1 MATTAPPKANAAQ
14 STQKSIKGLTAF
26 LNQHQAKLKEEGKI
40 QFVDEYEI
48 EFALDE
54 MANATMRNTG
64 LNIGATA
71 MNKPGTAADQKLGS
85 KQSMDPN
92 TRPESAV
99 AGQQIVQFIDQVMRR
114 SSYIQDQQ
122 ILVYNEKTGESKSTG
137 INIKNTAWYKIGFTA
152 TAKLDQYDEIR
163 NDYAY
168 KIKYTISPYKISM
181 LNSPYFKQPVF
192 NGVHKQYRYWFTGEN
207 TQVISYEENLNAL
220 YYIAMT
226 GGIIVGNATSSGNQ
240 LTATNNYNVNELL
253 KYQPQTASGQSDQGA
268 DSRVMEPA
276 AAAADQ
282 MYSPSD
288 LKEANLTIVGDPAW
302 LQQGEAFLGLPK
314 GDPYYFRAFLP
325 DGTINFDSQQILFE
339 ISYNAPADYNLNN
352 GLIEPGRGP
361 NFNPNTTNNPTYG
374 TTQESRIYIVKEVRS
389 YFSKGKFTQ
398 NLKGTLMLYYPT
410 GVPGGRKPPE
420 KFATQA
426 DVRRVDNAISA
437 AQLGAAAKRPPTFAE
452 TLKSSVTNP
461 TPTSS
466 LAKGTQQILQ
476 PATQLDNPTLSQLQS
491 SPTYIQAR
499 RNGATPQAALDA
511 ARAAYA
517 AGTNNYLGAALPGIR
532 APGQLIVK
540 DQ

>member
-1 MATTAPPKANAAQ
+1 
-14 STQKSIKGLTAF
+14 
-26 LNQHQAKLKEEGKI
+26 
-40 QFVDEYEI
+40 
-48 EFALDE
+48 
-54 MANATMRNTG
+54 
-64 LNIGATA
+64 
-71 MNKPGTAADQKLGS
+71 
-85 KQSMDPN
+85 
-92 TRPESAV
+92 
-99 AGQQIVQFIDQVMRR
+99 
-114 SSYIQDQQ
+114 
-122 ILVYNEKTGESKSTG
+122 
-137 INIKNTAWYKIGFTA
+137 
-152 TAKLDQYDEIR
+152 
-163 NDYAY
+163 
-168 KIKYTISPYKISM
+168 
-181 LNSPYFKQPVF
+181 
-192 NGVHKQYRYWFTGEN
+192 
-207 TQVISYEENLNAL
+207 
-220 YYIAMT
+220 
-226 GGIIVGNATSSGNQ
+226 
-240 LTATNNYNVNELL
+240 
-253 KYQPQTASGQSDQGA
+253 
-268 DSRVMEPA
+268 MEPA

-476 PATQLDNPTLSQLQS
+476 PATQLDNPTLDQLKS